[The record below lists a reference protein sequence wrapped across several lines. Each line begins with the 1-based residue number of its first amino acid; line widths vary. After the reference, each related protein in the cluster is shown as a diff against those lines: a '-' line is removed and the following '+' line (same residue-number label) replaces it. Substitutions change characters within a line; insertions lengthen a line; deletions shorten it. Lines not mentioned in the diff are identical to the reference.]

1 MLDSTIK
8 TIYTLKDNY
17 FKIRNGGAD
26 KIVAQF
32 WSEFTGTPIEGFN
45 DLTMTNLAKGI
56 FMDYLKTADDPYL
69 EVQSL
74 LNGLPSSSPE
84 EFRNAIWSTLALTS
98 VKNKNDNYVNYVNGF
113 RELDA

>member
-8 TIYTLKDNY
+8 TIYALKQNY
-17 FKIRNGGAD
+17 REMAMNGGD
-26 KIVAQF
+26 TIVKPLWA
-32 WSEFTGTPIEGFN
+32 EITGTPIEGFN

-56 FMDYLKTADDPYL
+56 FMDYLKTADNPYF

-98 VKNKNDNYVNYVNGF
+98 VKDKKGNFLNGF
-113 RELDA
+113 KDI